1 MTDSGTEIDWSL
13 TTWEGSRRAQLRRWC
28 KLSLRERLRAVEEMV
43 DLARHFA
50 DMRAQGR
57 FRDLSSAPGAGASGA
72 PREQLGESRPAAG
85 GVREQPGKY
94 DAGTVPPK
102 THKPDKGSDDAEE

>member
-1 MTDSGTEIDWSL
+1 MDNPNTPIDWSL

-28 KLSLRERLRAVEEMV
+28 ALTLRERLRAVEEMA

-50 DMRAQGR
+50 QMRAQGR
-57 FRDLSSAPGAGASGA
+57 FQDLSSISGDSAAGS
-72 PREQLGESRPAAG
+72 PRQQVGKSRPATG

-94 DAGTVPPK
+94 DAGTVTPK
-102 THKPDKGSDDAEE
+102 THKPDKGNDDAEE